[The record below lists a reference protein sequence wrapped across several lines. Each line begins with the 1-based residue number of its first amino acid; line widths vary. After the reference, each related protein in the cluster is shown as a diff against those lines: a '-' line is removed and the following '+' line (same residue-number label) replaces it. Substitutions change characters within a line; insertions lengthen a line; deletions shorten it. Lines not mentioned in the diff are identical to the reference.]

1 MTQDFRSD
9 DDELVVGRAEG
20 SAVTRPAATSPA
32 PPPIVPGQGSGGP
45 MVQVRM
51 VDRGVGAWQ
60 IQATLELSAEEG
72 DNLLSRLIQGAPED
86 RAEDRPL

>member
-1 MTQDFRSD
+1 MIHDFRSD

-20 SAVTRPAATSPA
+20 SAVTRPAATSPV
-32 PPPIVPGQGSGGP
+32 PPPIVPGQGSDGP

-72 DNLLSRLIQGAPED
+72 DNLLSKLIQGAPMD
-86 RAEDRPL
+86 RAEDRLL